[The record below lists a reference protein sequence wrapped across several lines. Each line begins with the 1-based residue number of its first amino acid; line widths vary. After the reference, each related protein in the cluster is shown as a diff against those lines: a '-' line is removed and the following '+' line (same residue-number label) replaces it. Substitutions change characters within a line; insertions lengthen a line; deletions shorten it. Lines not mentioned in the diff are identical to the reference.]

1 VLEIHVVNNT
11 WFFVRGVVSCEDGQT
26 LSNCILG
33 HDGYVYWPPAGAT
46 HTMKFDPE
54 IQALSLHVCTWE

>member
-1 VLEIHVVNNT
+1 M
-11 WFFVRGVVSCEDGQT
+11 RGVVSCEDHGQR

-33 HDGYVYWPPAGAT
+33 HDGYIYWPPAGAT